1 MRTLPATDR
10 LLDTFE
16 SYLLVERGMSPNT
29 LVNYRMDV
37 EKLVG
42 YLENSG
48 KTLAETTTDD
58 LRQFIGELIDL
69 GIAERSRA
77 RIVSGVRTFFRYMRL
92 ENYMDDDP
100 AAMLE
105 TPKVGMYLPEVL
117 TLDEIDAMIAAI
129 DPFKEEAT
137 RNRAIIETLY
147 GCGLRVS
154 ELVNLEISRV
164 FMTEGY
170 LIVTGKGNKERM
182 VPMSQNS
189 IDEINAYL
197 ADRLMLDIK
206 PGEENILFLNRRGHR
221 LTRQMIF
228 TLVRQLADAAGIN
241 RVISPH
247 TLRHSFAT
255 HLLEGGANLRAIQ
268 MMLGHENLST
278 TQLYLHI
285 DRTRLRDDILRYHPR
300 NRGQRD
306 EVSQKSEL

>member
-197 ADRLMLDIK
+197 ADRQLLDIK

-300 NRGQRD
+300 NRGQR
-306 EVSQKSEL
+306 SEL

>member
-300 NRGQRD
+300 NRSQKD

>member
-48 KTLAETTTDD
+48 KTLAEATTDD

-300 NRGQRD
+300 NRGQR
-306 EVSQKSEL
+306 SEL

>member
-16 SYLLVERGMSPNT
+16 SYLLVERGMSTNT

-48 KTLAETTTDD
+48 KTLAEATTDD
-58 LRQFIGELIDL
+58 LRQFIGELIDI

-77 RIVSGVRTFFRYMRL
+77 RIVSGVRTFFRFMRL

-129 DPFKEEAT
+129 DPSKEEAT

-189 IDEINAYL
+189 VDEINTYL
-197 ADRLMLDIK
+197 ADRQLLDIK
-206 PGEENILFLNRRGHR
+206 PGEENILFLNRRGRR

-300 NRGQRD
+300 NGGQR
-306 EVSQKSEL
+306 SEL

>member
-48 KTLAETTTDD
+48 KTLAEATTDD

-300 NRGQRD
+300 NRSQKD

>member
-48 KTLAETTTDD
+48 KTLAEATTDD

-197 ADRLMLDIK
+197 ADRQLLDIK

-300 NRGQRD
+300 NRGQ
-306 EVSQKSEL
+306 KSEL

>member
-48 KTLAETTTDD
+48 KTLAEATTDD

-77 RIVSGVRTFFRYMRL
+77 RIVSGVRTFFRFMRL

-129 DPFKEEAT
+129 DPSKEEAT

-189 IDEINAYL
+189 VDEINTYL
-197 ADRLMLDIK
+197 ADRQLLDIK
-206 PGEENILFLNRRGHR
+206 PGEENILFLNRRGRR

-300 NRGQRD
+300 NGGQR
-306 EVSQKSEL
+306 SEL

>member
-1 MRTLPATDR
+1 MRTLPATGR

-42 YLENSG
+42 YLESCG
-48 KTLAETTTDD
+48 KTIAEATTDD
-58 LRQFIGELIDL
+58 LRQFIGELINL

-77 RIVSGVRTFFRYMRL
+77 RIVSGIRTFFRFMRL
-92 ENYMDDDP
+92 ENYMEDDP

-129 DPFKEEAT
+129 DPAKEEAT

-189 IDEINAYL
+189 VDEINAYI
-197 ADRLMLDIK
+197 ADRQILDIK

-228 TLVRQLADAAGIN
+228 TLVRQLAEAAGIN

-300 NRGQRD
+300 NR
-306 EVSQKSEL
+306 SQKSEL

>member
-48 KTLAETTTDD
+48 KTLAEATTDD

-300 NRGQRD
+300 NRSQRD
-306 EVSQKSEL
+306 EL

>member
-48 KTLAETTTDD
+48 KTLAEATTDD

-77 RIVSGVRTFFRYMRL
+77 RIVSGVRTFFRFMRL

-129 DPFKEEAT
+129 DPSKEEAT

-189 IDEINAYL
+189 VDEINTYL
-197 ADRLMLDIK
+197 ADRQLLDIK
-206 PGEENILFLNRRGHR
+206 PGEENILFLNRRGRR

-300 NRGQRD
+300 NR
-306 EVSQKSEL
+306 SQKSEL

>member
-1 MRTLPATDR
+1 MRTLPATGR

-42 YLENSG
+42 YLESCG
-48 KTLAETTTDD
+48 KTLAEATTDD

-77 RIVSGVRTFFRYMRL
+77 RIVSGIRTFFRFMRL
-92 ENYMDDDP
+92 ENYMEDDP

-117 TLDEIDAMIAAI
+117 SLDEIDAMIAAI
-129 DPFKEEAT
+129 DPAKEEAT

-189 IDEINAYL
+189 VDEINAYL
-197 ADRLMLDIK
+197 ADRQMLDIK

-228 TLVRQLADAAGIN
+228 TLVRQLAEAAGIN

-300 NRGQRD
+300 NRGQRA
-306 EVSQKSEL
+306 E

>member
-48 KTLAETTTDD
+48 KTLAEATTDD

-77 RIVSGVRTFFRYMRL
+77 RIVSGVRTFFRFMRL

-129 DPFKEEAT
+129 DPSKEEAT

-189 IDEINAYL
+189 VDEINTYL
-197 ADRLMLDIK
+197 ADRQLLDIK
-206 PGEENILFLNRRGHR
+206 PGEENILFLNRRGRR

-300 NRGQRD
+300 NRGQR
-306 EVSQKSEL
+306 SEL

>member
-1 MRTLPATDR
+1 MRTLPATGR

-42 YLENSG
+42 YLESCG
-48 KTLAETTTDD
+48 KTLAEATTDD

-77 RIVSGVRTFFRYMRL
+77 RIVSGIRTFFRFMRL
-92 ENYMDDDP
+92 ENYMEDDP

-117 TLDEIDAMIAAI
+117 SLDEIDAMIAAI
-129 DPFKEEAT
+129 DPAKEEAT

-189 IDEINAYL
+189 VDEINAYL
-197 ADRLMLDIK
+197 ADRQMLDIK

-228 TLVRQLADAAGIN
+228 TLVRQLAEAAGIN

-300 NRGQRD
+300 NRSQR
-306 EVSQKSEL
+306 SAYN

>member
-1 MRTLPATDR
+1 M
-10 LLDTFE
+10 
-16 SYLLVERGMSPNT
+16 
-29 LVNYRMDV
+29 

-48 KTLAETTTDD
+48 KTLAEATTDD

-300 NRGQRD
+300 NRGQR
-306 EVSQKSEL
+306 SEL

>member
-1 MRTLPATDR
+1 MRTLPATGR

-42 YLENSG
+42 YLESCG
-48 KTLAETTTDD
+48 KTLAEATTDD
-58 LRQFIGELIDL
+58 LRLFIGELIDL

-77 RIVSGVRTFFRYMRL
+77 RIVSGVRTFFRFMRL

-117 TLDEIDAMIAAI
+117 SLDEIDAMIAAI
-129 DPFKEEAT
+129 DPAKEEAT

-189 IDEINAYL
+189 VDEINAYL
-197 ADRLMLDIK
+197 ADRQMLDIK

-228 TLVRQLADAAGIN
+228 TLVRQLAEAAGIN

-300 NRGQRD
+300 NRSQR
-306 EVSQKSEL
+306 SAYN

>member
-1 MRTLPATDR
+1 MRTLPATGR

-42 YLENSG
+42 YLESCG
-48 KTLAETTTDD
+48 KTLAGATTDD
-58 LRQFIGELIDL
+58 LRLFIGELIDL

-77 RIVSGVRTFFRYMRL
+77 RIVSGIRTFFRFMRL
-92 ENYMDDDP
+92 ENYMEDDP

-117 TLDEIDAMIAAI
+117 SLDEIDAMIAAI
-129 DPFKEEAT
+129 DPAKEEAT

-189 IDEINAYL
+189 VDEINAYL
-197 ADRLMLDIK
+197 ADRQMLDIK

-228 TLVRQLADAAGIN
+228 TLVRQLAEAAGIN

-300 NRGQRD
+300 NR
-306 EVSQKSEL
+306 SQKSASN